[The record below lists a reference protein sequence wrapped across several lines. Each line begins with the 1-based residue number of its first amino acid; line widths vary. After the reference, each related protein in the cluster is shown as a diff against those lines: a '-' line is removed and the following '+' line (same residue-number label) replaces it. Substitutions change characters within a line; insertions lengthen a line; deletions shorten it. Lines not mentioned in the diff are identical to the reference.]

1 MPDNTMSIRKETKRG
16 NQKKTDFYQPLQ
28 NIDLLQQVDEY
39 ARQYNVHKKG
49 YEKTNNSQQHTT
61 QKAKDI
67 RTISTL

>member
-28 NIDLLQQVDEY
+28 NIDILQQVDEY

-49 YEKTNNSQQHTT
+49 YEKTNNSQQQTT

>member
-1 MPDNTMSIRKETKRG
+1 MSIGKGTNRG

-28 NIDLLQQVDEY
+28 NIDLLQQVERY
-39 ARQYNVHKKG
+39 ARQYNVHKERE
-49 YEKTNNSQQHTT
+49 EKTSIGQQHTT